1 MAIDARIPLGV
12 QPLQIQ
18 SPMQG
23 AEQMLTL
30 RQLMAGAAAREA
42 QRDHYRMAQAQAVQ
56 QQQAAEAFRA
66 GLAQSGGRMTLEL
79 ASLGLKAGMSPND
92 LQSVAGMSN
101 WGRPTVAGTVE
112 RAGGPT
118 GKEILL
124 RDEYGN
130 FIGDPIAAP
139 VELRRVDVG
148 GYSLAE
154 NPYTLTEA
162 ARTQKT
168 VTPDAVLTDERTR
181 AEGAANRAVTIRGQN
196 LTDARAREEQ
206 QFRLNYPTRQ
216 WVETEDGMFG
226 MDTRGVAPPIR
237 AAGPDGQP
245 LPGKPLGESQAN
257 SVNYANRMIESHK
270 TLTELEDKLSGAA
283 IAGLSA
289 KQGLSNV
296 WGIGG
301 VLGAVGNTMLSEDQQ
316 KFEQAQRDFLNAVLR
331 KESGAVISD
340 QEFDNAKKQYFPQP
354 GDSREVIEQK
364 RINRARAIT
373 GIASGAG
380 RRQGDLLRSLSE
392 FEFNRRNMSAK
403 GGQKAEG
410 NVGAPSPSVV
420 DDLVKKYGG

>member
-23 AEQMLTL
+23 AQQALTL
-30 RQLMAGAAAREA
+30 RELMAGAAAREA

-66 GLAQSGGRMTLEL
+66 GLAQSGGQMTPGL
-79 ASLGLKAGMSPND
+79 AVLGLRAGMSPND
-92 LQSVAGMSN
+92 LQSMAGMSN

-154 NPYTLTEA
+154 NPYTLTEG

-196 LTDARAREEQ
+196 LTDARARAEQ
-206 QFRLNYPTRQ
+206 EWRLQNPTRQ
-216 WVETEDGMFG
+216 WMETPDGVIG
-226 MDTRGVAPPIR
+226 LDSRGVAPPIQ
-237 AAGPDGQP
+237 AVGPDGRP
-245 LPGKPLGESQAN
+245 LPGKPLTESQSN
-257 SVNYANRMIESHK
+257 SFNYANRMIEAHK
-270 TLTELEDKLSGAA
+270 TLMDLEDTLSGAA
-283 IAGLSA
+283 IAGLASKEGA
-289 KQGLSNV
+289 SRV

-301 VLGAVGNTMLSEDQQ
+301 VLGAAGNLMLSEDQQ
-316 KFEQAQRDFLNAVLR
+316 KFEQAQRDFVNAVLR

-340 QEFDNAKKQYFPQP
+340 EEFDNAKKQYFPQP
-354 GDSREVIEQK
+354 GDSADVIEQK
-364 RINRARAIT
+364 RQNRARAIT

-380 RRQGDLLRSLSE
+380 PRQPDILRGLSE
-392 FEFNRRNMSAK
+392 YEFERKKKAK
-403 GGQKAEG
+403 DKPASQKSEG
-410 NVGAPSPSVV
+410 NIGASGAS
-420 DDLVKKYGG
+420 GGWSIQRVE

>member
-1 MAIDARIPLGV
+1 MAIDPRIALGV

-42 QRDHYRMAQAQAVQ
+42 QRDHYRLAQAQAVQ
-56 QQQAAEAFRA
+56 KQQAAEAFRA
-66 GLAQSGGRMTLEL
+66 GLAQSGGQMTLEL

-92 LQSVAGMSN
+92 LQSMAGMSN

-154 NPYTLTEA
+154 NPYTLTEG

-196 LTDARAREEQ
+196 LTDARARAEQ
-206 QFRLNYPTRQ
+206 EWRLQNPTRQ
-216 WVETEDGMFG
+216 WMETPDGVIG
-226 MDTRGVAPPIR
+226 LDSRGVAPPIQ
-237 AAGPDGQP
+237 AVGPDGRP
-245 LPGKPLGESQAN
+245 LPGKPLTESQSN
-257 SVNYANRMIESHK
+257 SFNYANRMIEAHK
-270 TLTELEDKLSGAA
+270 TLMDLEDTLSGAA
-283 IAGLSA
+283 IAGLASKEGA
-289 KQGLSNV
+289 SRV

-301 VLGAVGNTMLSEDQQ
+301 VLGAAGNLMLSEDQQ
-316 KFEQAQRDFLNAVLR
+316 KFEQAQRDFVNAVLR

-340 QEFDNAKKQYFPQP
+340 EEFDNAKKQYFPQP
-354 GDSREVIEQK
+354 GDSADVIEQK
-364 RINRARAIT
+364 RQNRARAIT

-380 RRQGDLLRSLSE
+380 PRQPDILRGLSE
-392 FEFNRRNMSAK
+392 YEFERKKKAK
-403 GGQKAEG
+403 DKPASQKSEG
-410 NVGAPSPSVV
+410 NIGASGAWSIQRVE
-420 DDLVKKYGG
+420 